1 RRQSKGPAD
10 NTGENDQRLKSRKGG
25 LIMKNFALLN
35 ARTLDEAVSSLGSEW
50 NEAVVMSGG
59 TDLLGEM
66 KKYLQSPEKVVN
78 LKTVNGLEGIV
89 ADGDNIAILAET
101 KIADIAS
108 DNTIKEHFPALAK
121 AAENVASP
129 QIRNMGTITGNIC
142 QRPRCWYYRD
152 TEVPCMKKGGIR
164 CYSVAGVN
172 TYHAIFGGGP
182 CHIVHPS
189 DTAVALMAFDTSL
202 TIVDKYGT
210 KEVPFSEF
218 FVLPEDDASRENILK
233 PYQVVS
239 KISIKRP
246 DSRIKSNFI
255 KVQEREAWDFAVAS
269 VAVSM
274 RLEGS
279 TCREAKVV
287 LGAAAPIPW
296 RSEAAENELVGK
308 SISESV
314 AEAAGKASVAD
325 STPMTDNKY
334 KVELFANIVKRAV
347 LELV

>member
-1 RRQSKGPAD
+1 
-10 NTGENDQRLKSRKGG
+10 
-25 LIMKNFALLN
+25 MKNFALVN
-35 ARTLDEAVSSLGSEW
+35 ARTLEDAVSSLGTEW

-66 KKYLQSPEKVVN
+66 KRYIQSPEKVVN
-78 LKTVNGLEGIV
+78 LKTVNGLEGTRSEGENVVI
-89 ADGDNIAILAET
+89 GAET
-101 KIADIAS
+101 KIADVAS
-108 DNTIKEHFPALAK
+108 ENTIREHLTALSM
-121 AAENVASP
+121 AAESVASP
-129 QIRNMGTITGNIC
+129 QIRNMGTISGNIC
-142 QRPRCWYYRD
+142 QRPRCWYFRD

-172 TYHAIFGGGP
+172 TYHAIYGGGP

-189 DTAVALMAFDTSL
+189 DTAVALMAFDTTL

-210 KEVPFSEF
+210 KDVPFDEF

-233 PYQVVS
+233 PYQV
-239 KISIKRP
+239 I
-246 DSRIKSNFI
+246 SRISVKAPDDNVKSTFI

-274 RLEGS
+274 RLEGN

-287 LGAAAPIPW
+287 LGAAAPVPW
-296 RSEAAENELVGK
+296 RSEAAENALVGK
-308 SISESV
+308 NITESV
-314 AEAAGKASVAD
+314 AEAAGEASVAD

-334 KVELFANIVKRAV
+334 KTELFSNIVKRAV